1 MDNQVRTLIVRRR
14 PVGEIPKGVVRRD
27 DPTQTLDSTQRKRLR
42 FSLIPCLPSL
52 ASHESRNNVFR
63 AAMRGYGAVNVVL
76 NLVEGAEG
84 ELRFRLGTSPDGL

>member
-1 MDNQVRTLIVRRR
+1 MS
-14 PVGEIPKGVVRRD
+14 PHVGGIPQGVVRRD
-27 DPTQTLDSTQRKRLR
+27 DPTQSLESTRRKRLR
-42 FSLIPCLPSL
+42 PSLAPCLPSL

-63 AAMRGYGAVNVVL
+63 AATRGYGAVNVAL